1 MHVSEDSADLALMM
15 AMVSSTVGNLLTND
29 LGFLF
34 FFGGVLC
41 ERNSLPAFH
50 LKISGPA
57 DFFPPLK

>member
-1 MHVSEDSADLALMM
+1 MM
-15 AMVSSTVGNLLTND
+15 AMVSLTVGNLLTND

>member
-15 AMVSSTVGNLLTND
+15 AMVSLTVGNLLTND

-50 LKISGPA
+50 LKISGPT